1 MEHEA
6 LNNVRRKINEVM
18 KKTDERIVV
27 GWRPSLAQER
37 KEGEEWT
44 DENGKL
50 WTVKNGIKQSISKLQ
65 DAKTPWWCPE
75 CKKSMSHRHDV
86 KMWRK
91 TGKCMDCVAREETEI
106 RRRGEWDRYEWE
118 KMKANYIGEV
128 KDKIQELQHYY
139 DNVSAPEFLYA
150 DDTKIL
156 MTERWNV
163 DIDRVK
169 AALEKDISDLKI
181 YLSKVEE
188 MTYENQPPA
197 VES

>member
-27 GWRPSLAQER
+27 GWRPSLVQER

-50 WTVKNGIKQSISKLQ
+50 WTVKNGIKQSVSKLQ

-75 CKKSMSHRHDV
+75 CKKSMSHRLDE

-91 TGKCMDCVAREETEI
+91 TGKCMDCVVREETEI

-118 KMKANYIGEV
+118 KMRANYIAEV

-139 DNVSAPEFLYA
+139 DNVSSPEFLYA

-188 MTYENQPPA
+188 MTYENQTPA